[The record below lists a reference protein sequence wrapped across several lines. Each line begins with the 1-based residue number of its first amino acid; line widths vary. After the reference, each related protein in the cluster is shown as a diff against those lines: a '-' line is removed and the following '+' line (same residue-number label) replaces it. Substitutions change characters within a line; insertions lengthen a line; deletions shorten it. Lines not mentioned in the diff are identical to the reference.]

1 MARWLWR
8 SWSLSGAMTNRM
20 TKITAL
26 ARRLLEHRR
35 LPFVLALAAIIFM
48 LPALPVGLLGDDLL
62 QRLNQFAPADL
73 PPRILDTGFVARD
86 SGKLSTVMGNLF
98 GYLRG
103 QVAATQARDYGIEPW
118 WAPAA
123 WTAALWRPLTA
134 FTHWLDYRLYPNSP
148 ALMHAQNIAWYAA
161 AVFLAAT
168 LYRKIAT
175 LAGSRN
181 LQENFSDSNTA
192 IKMQSGACVAG
203 LAACLWL
210 LDKNTY
216 APVAYVANR
225 GFIISL
231 VFGLLCLRAHLRWRA
246 GQSGVWMWLSSLCL
260 LLSLL
265 ANEGGASTLA
275 FLMAYAIVLEPGG
288 WRPRLISLFPAAV
301 VLIVWRS
308 VYAGFGFG
316 VRNFPGYI
324 DPGYAPFLFLDNLV
338 PRANALLGGQLT
350 GLPPELMAAL
360 NAKWQTIVSF
370 LFAGFG
376 LICALAF
383 LPILRRA
390 PTARFWAVMMLLA
403 LVPAATVVPMSKNL
417 GFVAVG
423 AFGVIASFLADF
435 AVPTERA
442 ALPRLLRAVSWCV
455 AICLV
460 VAHLAGALAARMA
473 LALASPS
480 VPKLAALASDYEP
493 SLEIGERNIV
503 VINDPTGFSMIVP
516 FYRAYRNEPLPR
528 STRILVPGST
538 PIEVKRTDGS
548 TLILKAKESDLFNCP
563 ALGPVHACYA
573 CKAANDYLFGERVWE
588 TGDRVRTK
596 GFVAEILEVSPRG
609 APRSVAF
616 HFAKPLE
623 SDGMVWLFFD
633 WRRFAHES
641 FVLPR
646 IGETIEVVGPHG

>member
-1 MARWLWR
+1 
-8 SWSLSGAMTNRM
+8 MTNRLTKM
-20 TKITAL
+20 TAM
-26 ARRLLEHRR
+26 ARRLLEYRR
-35 LPFVLALAAIIFM
+35 LPFALALAAIIFM
-48 LPALPVGLLGDDLL
+48 LPALPVGLLGDDLI
-62 QRLNQFAPADL
+62 QRLNQFAPAEL
-73 PPRILDTGFVARD
+73 PSRALDTGFVARD
-86 SGKLSTVMGNLF
+86 SGQLGTVMGNLF

-103 QVAATQARDYGIEPW
+103 REAAMRARDYGIAPW
-118 WAPAA
+118 WAPEA
-123 WTAALWRPLTA
+123 WTAALWRPFTA

-148 ALMHAQNIAWYAA
+148 ALMHAQNIAWYAT

-168 LYRKIAT
+168 IYRKIARS
-175 LAGSRN
+175 AADHH
-181 LQENFSDSNTA
+181 LQEMLPESNTPRG
-192 IKMQSGACVAG
+192 MHLGACVAG

-210 LDKNTY
+210 MDKDTY
-216 APVAYVANR
+216 VPVMYVANR

-231 VFGLLCLRAHLRWRA
+231 VFGLLCLHAHLRWRT
-246 GQSGVWMWLSSLCL
+246 GKSKVWMWLSALCL

-275 FLMAYAIVLEPGG
+275 FLMAYAIVLDRGG
-288 WRPRLISLFPAAV
+288 WRSRLASLFPAAV
-301 VLIVWRS
+301 AVICWRA

-324 DPGYAPFLFLDNLV
+324 DPGYAPFFFLENLV

-360 NAKWQTIVSF
+360 NAKWQTIVAF
-370 LFAGFG
+370 LFAGFS

-383 LPILRRA
+383 LPVLRKDA
-390 PTARFWAVMMLLA
+390 TARFWAVIMLLA

-423 AFGVIASFLADF
+423 AFGVIASFLAGF
-435 AVPTERA
+435 AVPTERL
-442 ALPRLLRAVSWCV
+442 ALPGLLRAMSWGIAV
-455 AICLV
+455 WLV
-460 VAHLAGALAARMA
+460 VAHIAGALAARIA
-473 LALASPS
+473 LALASPFI
-480 VPKLAALASDYEP
+480 PKMAALASDYDP
-493 SLEIGERNIV
+493 SLEVGERNIV
-503 VINDPTGFSMIVP
+503 VINDPTGLSLLVP

-538 PIEVKRTDGS
+538 TIEVKRTDDS
-548 TLILKAKESDLFNCP
+548 TLILEAKGSDLFDCP

-573 CKAANDYLFGERVWE
+573 CKAANDYLFGQRVWE
-588 TGDRVRTK
+588 TGDRVTTK
-596 GFVAEILEVSPRG
+596 GFVAEILEVSPKG

-616 HFAKPLE
+616 HFAKALE

>member
-1 MARWLWR
+1 
-8 SWSLSGAMTNRM
+8 MTNRM
-20 TKITAL
+20 PKMTAM

-35 LPFVLALAAIIFM
+35 LPFALALLAILFM
-48 LPALPVGLLGDDLL
+48 LPALPVGLLGDDLI

-73 PPRILDTGFVARD
+73 PPRILDTGFVAGD
-86 SGKLSTVMGNLF
+86 SGKLGTVMGNLF

-103 QVAATQARDYGIEPW
+103 KEAARRARDFGIEPW
-118 WAPAA
+118 WASEA
-123 WTAALWRPLTA
+123 WTAALWRPFTA
-134 FTHWLDYRLYPNSP
+134 FTHWLDYRLYPDSP

-175 LAGSRN
+175 FAGGGDIAEN
-181 LQENFSDSNTA
+181 LSDSSTA
-192 IKMQSGACVAG
+192 LRIQSGACVAG

-231 VFGLLCLRAHLRWRA
+231 VFGLLCLHAHLRWRT
-246 GQSGVWMWLSSLCL
+246 GQSRGWMWLSALCL

-275 FLMAYAIVLEPGG
+275 FLMACAIVLEPGG
-288 WRPRLISLFPAAV
+288 WRSRLMSLIPAAV
-301 VLIVWRS
+301 VLIGWRA
-308 VYAGFGFG
+308 VYAGYGFG

-324 DPGYAPFLFLDNLV
+324 DPGYAPSLYLENLV

-350 GLPPELMAAL
+350 GFPPELMAAL
-360 NAKWQTIVSF
+360 NAKWQLIVAF
-370 LFAGFG
+370 LFAGFS
-376 LICALAF
+376 LVCALAF
-383 LPILRRA
+383 LPVLRRDA
-390 PTARFWAVMMLLA
+390 TARFWAVMMLLA
-403 LVPAATVVPMSKNL
+403 LAPAATVVPMSKNL

-423 AFGVIASFLADF
+423 AFGVIASFLVDF
-435 AVPTERA
+435 AVATQRA
-442 ALPRLLRAVSWCV
+442 ALPRLLRAISWGIAV
-455 AICLV
+455 WLV
-460 VAHLAGALAARMA
+460 VAHMAGALAARIA

-480 VPKLAALASDYEP
+480 IPKLAALASDYEP
-493 SLEIGERNIV
+493 SLEVGERNIV
-503 VINDPTGFSMIVP
+503 VINDPTGLSIMVP
-516 FYRAYRNEPLPR
+516 FYRAYRNESLPR
-528 STRILVPGST
+528 STRILAPGST
-538 PIEVKRTDGS
+538 PIEVKRTDSS
-548 TLILKAKESDLFNCP
+548 TLILKAKGSDLFNCP

-573 CKAANDYLFGERVWE
+573 CKAANDYLFGQRVWE